1 MNLTEKWLEKLNT
14 PGTEAH
20 LTKLYGA
27 ANLQAQK
34 ERYAALGL
42 KPYGGFIN
50 PDIVP
55 VEKGGRIVDYKLV
68 YNDDY
73 LEQMLAY
80 GRKYRTLD

>member
-34 ERYAALGL
+34 ERYAALL
-42 KPYGGFIN
+42 
-50 PDIVP
+50 
-55 VEKGGRIVDYKLV
+55 
-68 YNDDY
+68 
-73 LEQMLAY
+73 
-80 GRKYRTLD
+80 RTFEETFEGTDGVRLFSAPGD